1 MLIDTFVSVFSLS
14 VSLQLR
20 NKDVNASSDVAPAEE
35 LQMGASPAEVPPSD
49 GLSPDTP
56 VEAVEGETPAEGNPS
71 VPDTPDPS
79 EVKKDNVC
87 G

>member
-1 MLIDTFVSVFSLS
+1 M
-14 VSLQLR
+14 
-20 NKDVNASSDVAPAEE
+20 NSSSEAAPVEE
-35 LQMGASPAEVPPSD
+35 PQMGEPPADVPPADS
-49 GLSPDTP
+49 SSADTP
-56 VEAVEGETPAEGNPS
+56 VEAVEGETPAEGTPS